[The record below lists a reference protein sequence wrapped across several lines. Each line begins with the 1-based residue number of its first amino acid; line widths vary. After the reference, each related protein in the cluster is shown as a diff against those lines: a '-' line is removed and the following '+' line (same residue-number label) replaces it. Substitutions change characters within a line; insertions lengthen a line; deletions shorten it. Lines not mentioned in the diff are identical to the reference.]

1 MNLVSPRGTGQNLG
15 IRGNLA
21 GLSILVVDDT
31 IDSLEMLSLLLQLHG
46 ASVTSAESAREA
58 LDLYERQ
65 NFDVV
70 VSDIGMPVEDGYTLI
85 RKLRGIEAGR
95 AAPPVPAVALTG
107 YAEYAD
113 RNRAIE
119 AGFQDH
125 LRKPVDANRLIS
137 IITKLV
143 R

>member
-1 MNLVSPRGTGQNLG
+1 MNLVSPRGTSQSLG

-31 IDSLEMLSLLLQLHG
+31 VDSLEMLTLLLQLHG
-46 ASVTSAESAREA
+46 ASVTSANSVREA
-58 LDLYERQ
+58 LDIYERQ
-65 NFDVV
+65 TFDVI

-85 RKLRGIEAGR
+85 RRVRSVEAQR
-95 AAPPVPAVALTG
+95 DSAPVPAVALTG

-113 RNRAIE
+113 RSRALE

-125 LRKPVDANRLIS
+125 LRKPVDAERLVS
-137 IITKLV
+137 AITKLV

>member
-1 MNLVSPRGTGQNLG
+1 MSQSVGLRGS
-15 IRGNLA
+15 LA

-31 IDSLEMLSLLLQLHG
+31 IDSLEMLTLLLQLYG
-46 ASVTSAESAREA
+46 ASVTSAGSAQEA
-58 LDLYERQ
+58 LELYERQ

-70 VSDIGMPVEDGYTLI
+70 ISDIGMPVEDGYALI
-85 RKLRGIEAGR
+85 RKLRSIEAER
-95 AAPPVPAVALTG
+95 EIAPVPAVALTG

-113 RNRAIE
+113 RNRAID

-125 LRKPVDANRLIS
+125 LRKPVEADRLMS

>member
-1 MNLVSPRGTGQNLG
+1 MNLVSPRGTSQSVG
-15 IRGNLA
+15 IRGDLA

-31 IDSLEMLSLLLQLHG
+31 IDSLEMLTLLLQLHG
-46 ASVTSAESAREA
+46 ATVTSASSAREA
-58 LDLYERQ
+58 VQLYERQ
-65 NFDVV
+65 HFEVV
-70 VSDIGMPVEDGYTLI
+70 ISDIGMPVEDGYTLI
-85 RKLRGIEAGR
+85 RKLRGIEAER
-95 AAPPVPAVALTG
+95 QRPPVPAVALTG

-125 LRKPVDANRLIS
+125 LRKPVEADRLMSVIA
-137 IITKLV
+137 KLV